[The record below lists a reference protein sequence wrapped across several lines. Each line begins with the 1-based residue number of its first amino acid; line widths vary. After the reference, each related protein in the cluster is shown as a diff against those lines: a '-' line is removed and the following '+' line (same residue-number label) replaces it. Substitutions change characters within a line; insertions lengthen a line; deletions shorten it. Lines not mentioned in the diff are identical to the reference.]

1 MNRITK
7 PETENEDELD
17 FQMTLDNSN
26 DVQFQNA
33 VFVIGRIETDHGGL
47 SINEIWKET
56 ENLRMRMIRT
66 PREKRETVL
75 LAHAVQKILEKY
87 GHNVR
92 TLMCILVLFALR
104 LIKASKTPDDDNP
117 HSGLIRAIVRQVN
130 YYAVRDE
137 QLMQDLR
144 ELVNTIDTDGDNNE
158 ARGKVV
164 KFGED
169 ILAISDDWRSRL
181 RDIVEVYKK
190 KADENNIIQYGAAGD
205 AFDRVWE
212 ALLEDEQ
219 FVREMKH
226 NSLSQDFNLL
236 LIFNIYGLMYPW
248 AYNTKI
254 RGANGI
260 AKVIGHNPKSR
271 NKDHYYS
278 KDYFNVNEIEKLNKG
293 IKTQSMLNHIKE
305 IINSCKTE
313 NHEF

>member
-7 PETENEDELD
+7 PKTDNEDELD

-26 DVQFQNA
+26 DVQYKNA
-33 VFVIGRIETDHGGL
+33 VFAIGRIETDHGGL
-47 SINEIWKET
+47 GINEIWNET

-66 PREKRETVL
+66 PHDKRETVL
-75 LAHAVQKILEKY
+75 LAHVSQKLMEKY
-87 GHNVR
+87 NQNVR
-92 TLMCILVLFALR
+92 TLMCILILFAIR

-117 HSGLIRAIVRQVN
+117 HSDIIRAIVRQVN

-181 RDIVEVYKK
+181 RSIIEVYKN
-190 KADENNIIQYGAAGD
+190 KADEYNIIKYGPDGD

-219 FVREMKH
+219 FVGEMKLH
-226 NSLSQDFNLL
+226 TLGQDFNLL
-236 LIFNIYGLMYPW
+236 LIFNVYGLMYPW
-248 AYNTKI
+248 AYITKI

-260 AKVIGHNPKSR
+260 AKVIGHNPKLR
-271 NKDHYYS
+271 NKDHCYS

-293 IKTQSMLNHIKE
+293 IKTQSMLNHIRE
-305 IINSCKTE
+305 IINSCRNEKL
-313 NHEF
+313 